1 MADAARTRRLLF
13 FALGFLAATGVEA
26 VRAGDCEGG
35 PHAMGSPERIEAVK
49 RPDLCNAA
57 PTKTTQRLET
67 GALGPQS
74 ASPSNL
80 LPSAIVEET
89 EPQARTG
96 AGSKAAS
103 AEPSRKATREKLPL
117 PRTAEGTDFRNV
129 VLLNPEPGQSAI
141 YRHEY

>member
-26 VRAGDCEGG
+26 VRAAGCEGG
-35 PHAMGSPERIEAVK
+35 LHTNGSPDRIEAVK
-49 RPDLCNAA
+49 QPDPCKAA
-57 PTKTTQRLET
+57 ATKTTQPLET
-67 GALGPQS
+67 GALGQT

-80 LPSAIVEET
+80 LPSAVVEET
-89 EPQARTG
+89 EPEARTS

-103 AEPSRKATREKLPL
+103 AEPSREAARQKRPL

-141 YRHEY
+141 YRHEH